1 MKFTLRHILALCLL
15 ILCVCSCSRQGR
27 IIPRNKMKQIY
38 KEMLLA
44 DQWLRENAKYKAKA
58 DTTLFFDPILEK
70 YGYDFEDY
78 DASIKHYLRKPNDFS
93 TIFIEISDE
102 LTREAEK
109 MNEDLEEER
118 RINAILSSFKPYKPH
133 NFKTDSTRWS
143 LESIL
148 WSRTKGLVDT
158 LSKDTTGV
166 KEEKLILQIDEDVML
181 KMGSVRLPVEPK
193 ERELII
199 ER

>member
-38 KEMLLA
+38 KEILLS
-44 DQWLRENAKYKAKA
+44 DQWLRENSKYKAKA
-58 DTTLFFDPILEK
+58 DTTLFFDPIFEK
-70 YGYDFEDY
+70 YGYDFEDF
-78 DASIKHYLRKPNDFS
+78 DASIKHYLRKPDEFS
-93 TIFIEISDE
+93 TLFIEISDE
-102 LTREAEK
+102 LTKEAEE
-109 MNEDLEEER
+109 MNKDLEEER
-118 RINAILSSFKPYKPH
+118 RINALLDSFEPYKPH

-143 LESIL
+143 LETIL
-148 WSRTKGLVDT
+148 WSRTKGAVDT
-158 LSKDTTGV
+158 LSQDTTVV
-166 KEEKLILQIDEDVML
+166 KEEKLSLQIDENVLL
-181 KMGSVRLPVEPK
+181 KMGSVKLPVEPK